1 MKILIAPNAFKNCL
15 SASEAAKA
23 IELGLRQSKLDFT
36 CECFPIADGGDGT
49 ADLLIVKFKG
59 RRIEKEVK
67 DPLGRP
73 ISSVF
78 GLIEEGKTAV
88 IEMADASGLKLLQ
101 KNELDPLHATTYGTG
116 ELIRFALDA
125 GVSMIIIGL
134 GGSATVDGG
143 TGIVKALG
151 GRFLNS
157 DDNELADLPE
167 SLVHLDKIDL
177 SGLDQRIRDCEIIV
191 LCDVDNKLLGEKG
204 AATVFGPQKG
214 ADKKGV
220 LQLEASLVRLR
231 DIALEETCRD
241 MGLVKHGGA
250 AGGSAAGLN
259 VFLGAKLVN
268 GADYFLKLTGFEE
281 SLKKADLVISAEGS
295 IDEQTLEGKG
305 PFAVAQLA
313 KKHNLGVIGLAGKV
327 PEKENKALRK
337 YFDVLLAIGNEP
349 TDLTEAMKL
358 TKENLIRTAKEVGN
372 LIALKK

>member
-1 MKILIAPNAFKNCL
+1 M
-15 SASEAAKA
+15 EAAKA
-23 IELGLRQSKLDFT
+23 IELGLRQSQLDCK

-49 ADLLIVKFKG
+49 ADLIIDKFKG
-59 RRIEKEVK
+59 RHIEKEVK

-73 ISSVF
+73 VSSSF

-101 KNELDPLHATTYGTG
+101 KNELDPLHTTTYGTG

-125 GVSMIIIGL
+125 GVSRIIIGL

-157 DDNELADLPE
+157 DNNELADLPE
-167 SLVHLDKIDL
+167 RLVDLDKIDL

-191 LCDVDNKLLGEKG
+191 LCDVDNKLLGDKG
-204 AATVFGPQKG
+204 AAAVFGPQKG

-231 DIALEETCRD
+231 DIALEVTCRD

-259 VFLGAKLVN
+259 VFLNAKLVN

-281 SLKKADLVISAEGS
+281 SLKKADLVITGEGS

-305 PFAVAQLA
+305 PFAVAKMA
-313 KKHNLGVIGLAGKV
+313 KRYNIGVIGLAGKV
-327 PEKENKALRK
+327 PEKENKALRQ
-337 YFDVLLAIGNEP
+337 YFNVLMAIGNEP
-349 TDLTEAMKL
+349 AELADAMQL
-358 TKENLIRTAKEVGN
+358 TKGNLIRTAKEVGN
-372 LIALKK
+372 LIAFKR